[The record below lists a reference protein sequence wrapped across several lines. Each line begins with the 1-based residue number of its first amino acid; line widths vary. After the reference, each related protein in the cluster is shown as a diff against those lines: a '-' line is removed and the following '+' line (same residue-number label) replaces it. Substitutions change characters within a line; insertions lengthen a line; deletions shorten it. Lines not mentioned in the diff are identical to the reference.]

1 MYTLRCVPESELD
14 DGYRGLV
21 GEWLAAAHPTLA
33 GHFRGSGWWR
43 LPPLFRCVLEAGGVV
58 AGQVSAF
65 ELDSSS
71 PLRLFGLG
79 DAILRPEHRG
89 RGLFREMLSAAV
101 NECWRREAE
110 VILTST
116 KRHSPTILSLGFAPP
131 HPFQFYYEQDSACF
145 WRPTWLVLFRGGG
158 LRERVRLSEG
168 LF

>member
-14 DGYRGLV
+14 DDYRGLV

-33 GHFRGSGWWR
+33 RHFRGRGWWT
-43 LPPLFRCVLEAGGVV
+43 LPPLFRCVMEAEGVV

-65 ELDSSS
+65 EIDSS
-71 PLRLFGLG
+71 PLLRLFGLG

-89 RGLFREMLSAAV
+89 RGLFREMLKAAV
-101 NECWRREAE
+101 GECRRREAE

-116 KRHSPTILSLGFAPP
+116 KKQSPMILSLGFAPP
-131 HPFQFYYEQDSACF
+131 RPFQFYYEEDSACL
-145 WRPTWLVLFRGGG
+145 WRPTWLVLFRGDAPRG
-158 LRERVRLSEG
+158 RVRLSEG